1 MSKID
6 QLKPTAQQVKN
17 ALDKARAYWHDLAE
31 ASMEVFRWVL
41 TNREGRPTEPIHDD
55 EWLDGCES
63 SDWSEGAS
71 ESNTDREKG
80 SSIAMGPS
88 DDFNQRD
95 AMESQISAWMNNI
108 A

>member
-55 EWLDGCES
+55 EWLDG
-63 SDWSEGAS
+63 
-71 ESNTDREKG
+71 EKG